1 MQAVGGVR
9 SLNLDSSRPLL
20 LATGETLS
28 PLTIAFESYGAL
40 NSAHS
45 NAVLVCHGLHGD
57 QFVASPN
64 PVTGRPAWW
73 PRIVGPGRPIDTNRF
88 FVVCANMLGGSM
100 GTTGPASLAPDGQ
113 PYGLRFPMIGVADI
127 VRAQA
132 LLLEALGID
141 NLFLVIGAGMGGM
154 QALNWASAFP
164 KRVFACASIASA
176 ARQPA
181 QNIAFAELGRQAIMA
196 DPDWRNGGYLAH
208 GVRPSRGAA
217 LVRAAAKLSGLAGD
231 QVRATFKSGLAQ
243 ERLSLAPDSRED
255 RSDPNSHLYLSRAM
269 DAFDLAAAGGEG
281 LTKSHWGPYCAI
293 LHDRFANTLRIVRDP
308 MGARPI
314 FHTMSNDLAIAFT
327 HLRDTA
333 HPLPLAPELAAV
345 DRPVVLIFGL
355 LRPYKGIDVALQAW
369 RGIEDAELWIV
380 GMPRMDTTELRRSA
394 PPGVRFV
401 ERFVADRELPALFG
415 RADLVLLPY
424 REAEQSGVLATALR
438 IKYLC
443 LIQLAGFE
451 FSCRAIHASFESLDE
466 LRPMIGKSVWH
477 GAA

>member
-1 MQAVGGVR
+1 MIQAGAARVQAVGGVR

-113 PYGLRFPMIGVADI
+113 PYGLRLPMIGVADI

-196 DPDWRNGGYLAH
+196 DPDWRNGCYLAH

-217 LVRAAAKLSGLAGD
+217 VVRTAARLSGQSGD
-231 QVRATFKSGLAQ
+231 QVRAIFKNGLAQ

-269 DAFDLAAAGGEG
+269 DAFDLAADFGGALANAFQG
-281 LTKSHWGPYCAI
+281 AQTRHAVFAFSSDW
-293 LHDRFANTLRIVRDP
+293 RFPPEESRIVARAL
-308 MGARPI
+308 MAAGAEASFLEIKSEHGHDAYLGEEP
-314 FHTMSNDLAIAFT
+314 AFESALT
-327 HLRDTA
+327 GFVD
-333 HPLPLAPELAAV
+333 AAASA
-345 DRPVVLIFGL
+345 RGL
-355 LRPYKGIDVALQAW
+355 GLHG
-369 RGIEDAELWIV
+369 
-380 GMPRMDTTELRRSA
+380 
-394 PPGVRFV
+394 
-401 ERFVADRELPALFG
+401 
-415 RADLVLLPY
+415 
-424 REAEQSGVLATALR
+424 EA
-438 IKYLC
+438 
-443 LIQLAGFE
+443 QLA
-451 FSCRAIHASFESLDE
+451 
-466 LRPMIGKSVWH
+466 
-477 GAA
+477 